1 MFRESQ
7 AKVSRDAS
15 RLWKVTMERHRPTGE
30 LKNSKDV
37 QDAHI
42 EDYFRYDD
50 LSRMEAEA
58 ISIKIA

>member
-1 MFRESQ
+1 M
-7 AKVSRDAS
+7 
-15 RLWKVTMERHRPTGE
+15 
-30 LKNSKDV
+30 

-58 ISIKIA
+58 ISIKIAESESSNYECVELVLQSFPRDLSTNLDEDSDDQKK